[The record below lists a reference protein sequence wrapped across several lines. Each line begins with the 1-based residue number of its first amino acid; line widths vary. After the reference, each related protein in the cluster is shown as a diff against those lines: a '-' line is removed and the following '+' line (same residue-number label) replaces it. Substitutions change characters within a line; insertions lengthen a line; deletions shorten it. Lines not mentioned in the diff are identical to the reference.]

1 VADYTGSRR
10 VGDAHSGTPD
20 ADTARR
26 MFAEDDAASTCPKC
40 GAAIR
45 PGQEWCTLCL
55 HVLRAAEPP
64 PAPVS
69 VPAAVPAAVAET
81 GETAETQAA
90 TQARIDVEAAAEA
103 LLSQLAID
111 TRRDSFTVPPF
122 LDSKARIAVFVTV
135 AMTVL
140 SGACLAAMGV
150 LGRILG

>member
-1 VADYTGSRR
+1 
-10 VGDAHSGTPD
+10 
-20 ADTARR
+20 

-81 GETAETQAA
+81 GETVETEAA

-122 LDSKARIAVFVTV
+122 LDS
-135 AMTVL
+135 
-140 SGACLAAMGV
+140 
-150 LGRILG
+150 